1 MRLRFATT
9 SGVGGATGAGAAG
22 GSEDDDVLTVLSVD
36 EGDDDIKGLHTLRRQ
51 NNFMLPS
58 LPNRPREI
66 GC

>member
-36 EGDDDIKGLHTLRRQ
+36 EGDDDIKGLHTLRAVAGGKTILRSRY
-51 NNFMLPS
+51 PTD
-58 LPNRPREI
+58 RVR
-66 GC
+66 